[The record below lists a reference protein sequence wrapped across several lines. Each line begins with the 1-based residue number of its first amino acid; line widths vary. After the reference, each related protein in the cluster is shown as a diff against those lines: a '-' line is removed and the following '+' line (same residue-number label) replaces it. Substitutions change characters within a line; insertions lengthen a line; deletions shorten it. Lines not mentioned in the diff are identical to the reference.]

1 MDPAPPVDP
10 AASCSA
16 STSAPASASASASA
30 AAAPGD
36 VAAMLPDSPPRRG
49 AGHRRAQSEILLGGA
64 ALPDDLT
71 FDADL
76 GVVGEACGAG
86 DEDEEDDD
94 EYEDGAGGAGSSRM
108 FEMFLENGG
117 TLPPGPPGPSA
128 HPHPAG
134 TPPPRPR
141 HQHSMSMDGST
152 SLLGSASAGA
162 HGRAGADAK
171 KAISDAKLAELAL
184 VDPKRAKRILANR
197 QSAARSKERKMRY
210 IAELERKVQTL
221 QSEATTLSAQL
232 ALLQRDT
239 SGLTNENSDLKIRV
253 QTMEQQVRLQDA
265 LNDRLRD
272 EVQQL
277 KIATGQVNANIG
289 KMGNFGLSSFGG
301 NPQSFQRSHMQSL
314 LAAQQLQQLQIHSQH
329 QQQQTHL
336 QQQQHHL
343 STAQQQQL
351 LQEAGLPF
359 PGDLKMKGLAMPSH
373 GPNAGASDSHAVN
386 SEL

>member
-1 MDPAPPVDP
+1 MDPAPPADP
-10 AASCSA
+10 A
-16 STSAPASASASASA
+16 STSAA
-30 AAAPGD
+30 AAAAAAAASRD
-36 VAAMLPDSPPRRG
+36 VAAMLPASPPRRG

-64 ALPDDLT
+64 LPDDLN

-76 GVVGEACGAG
+76 GVVGEVGG
-86 DEDEEDDD
+86 GGGDEYEEDYDEDEE
-94 EYEDGAGGAGSSRM
+94 EGAGGSGAGSSRM

-117 TLPPGPPGPSA
+117 GLPEPAEPSQ
-128 HPHPAG
+128 HPHQQQQPAA
-134 TPPPRPR
+134 PPARPR
-141 HQHSMSMDGST
+141 HQHSMSMDGS
-152 SLLGSASAGA
+152 SSLGSAAAGMG
-162 HGRAGADAK
+162 GRSGADAK

-221 QSEATTLSAQL
+221 QTEATTLSAQL
-232 ALLQRDT
+232 AMLQRDT
-239 SGLTNENSDLKIRV
+239 GGLTSENSDLKMRV

-301 NPQSFQRSHMQSL
+301 NPTSYQRTQIQSL

-329 QQQQTHL
+329 QQTHL
-336 QQQQHHL
+336 QQQHL
-343 STAQQQQL
+343 STSQQHQL
-351 LQEAGLPF
+351 LQEALPF
-359 PGDLKMKGLAMPSH
+359 PGDLKMKGLATTSH
-373 GPNAGASDSHAVN
+373 SQNAGVADGH
-386 SEL
+386 SEP